1 MKIYL
6 KRKTANASQQIKKLI
21 MLSCALFV
29 TQFAFSSVKVNT
41 LVELLPYLDDD
52 NVDVVLKPGTYSITP
67 DDVKKGTFGIT
78 DFEDRAKIILQFS
91 GNNSTYD
98 FTGVT
103 LNIETGVFNCFGNYR
118 VHEVVVTGSNN
129 VLKNLTM
136 VDVGSEQDKPN
147 KGALGVCMDGRDNRV
162 EGFHMTVKGSYPY
175 GYGDAFGKGRKN
187 VIRHYK
193 HSAFLVRG
201 LRNHAKN
208 CTIIHRSYGHAM
220 FMQAAS
226 YPIIEGCLVEGK
238 VRKTDDILTE
248 TSGPAFD
255 VDFMTVWGYKL
266 PAGYMLSLGEAGIR
280 AYDGGS
286 TIVDGEIFK
295 RGTDNPTVL
304 NCTVKH
310 MRTGVT
316 IAHATGK
323 KYVEGCVAIGCE
335 NGFSLGSG
343 NVVNCSADCAHGP
356 VYSSTYE
363 RDKNYNADITIIP
376 AEDEYCNGSA
386 CVAYVGGSGHKI
398 TLRGAAEA
406 IDQGLRI
413 KVGGDKGN
421 IRLMYGSLPNQN
433 NFKASNFELN
443 NLTNY
448 PVDLS
453 SKSSVVTGRS
463 AGEVID
469 HGTNNQVKLVGVSA
483 SH

>member
-1 MKIYL
+1 MILFEKRFKNAASIRL
-6 KRKTANASQQIKKLI
+6 KEFVLFCSVFFISQ
-21 MLSCALFV
+21 SVFC
-29 TQFAFSSVKVNT
+29 SVKVNS
-41 LVELLPYLDDD
+41 LIDLLPYLKQD
-52 NVDVVLKPGTYSITP
+52 NVDVKLAPGIYGITT
-67 DDVKKGTFGIT
+67 DDIAKGTFGTT
-78 DFEDRAKIILQFS
+78 DFEDRAKILLQFS

-103 LNIETGVFNCFGNYR
+103 LTIETGVFKCFGKYR
-118 VHEVVVTGSNN
+118 VHELVVTGSNN

-136 VDVGSEQDKPN
+136 IDLGSEQDRPN
-147 KGALGVCMDGRDNRV
+147 KGALGVCMDGRDNRI

-175 GYGDAFGKGRKN
+175 GYGDAFGKGKRN

-208 CTIIHRSYGHAM
+208 CHIIHRSYGHAI

-226 YPIIEGCLVEGK
+226 YPTIEGCVVEGK
-238 VRKTDDILTE
+238 MRKTDDILAE

-255 VDFMTVWGYKL
+255 VDFMTAWGYKL

-280 AYDGGS
+280 AYNGGKTIIDGKQY
-286 TIVDGEIFK
+286 K

-316 IAHATGK
+316 LAHATGK
-323 KYVEGCVAIGCE
+323 KYVEACVAIGCE

-343 NVVNCSADCAHGP
+343 DVVNCKADCAFGP
-356 VYSSTYE
+356 VYASTYE
-363 RDKNYNADITIIP
+363 SDLGYNADITIIP
-376 AEDEYCNGSA
+376 AIDEYCNGSG
-386 CVAYVGGSGHKI
+386 CVAYIGGHGHKI
-398 TLRGAAEA
+398 TLRAGAEA
-406 IDQGLRI
+406 VEKGLSI

-421 IRLMYGSLPNQN
+421 IRLKHGNFPKQN
-433 NFKASNFELN
+433 NFKAFSFELN

-448 PVDLS
+448 PVELS
-453 SKSSVVTGRS
+453 TKSS
-463 AGEVID
+463 EVR
-469 HGTNNQVKLVGVSA
+469 VKSRGKVFDKGSDNHVNK
-483 SH
+483 